1 MAGGSTRLTDAVA
14 RNYFKLLAI
23 KDEYEV
29 ARLYTDGE
37 FERQV
42 EAAFEGD
49 YTLRYHFA
57 PPLWVKPD
65 KVTGAPVK
73 RTYGAWMRPVLKVLA
88 KFKGVRGTMLDPF
101 GHTEERR
108 LERRLVTDYELAVEE
123 LERGLRADNLALAV
137 EVATLPT
144 TIRGY
149 GHVKRQ
155 TIDAAKTRGSALL
168 EEFRKPYVPPV
179 ALAA

>member
-1 MAGGSTRLTDAVA
+1 MTSVA

-37 FERQV
+37 FARQV

-49 YTLRYHFA
+49 YSLRYHFA

-73 RTYGAWMRPVLKVLA
+73 RTYGAWMHPVLTVLA
-88 KFKGVRGTMLDPF
+88 KFKVVRGTLLDPF

-108 LERRLVTDYELAVEE
+108 LERQLIVDYERTVAEV
-123 LERGLRADNLALAV
+123 ERGLEAGNLALAV
-137 EVATLPT
+137 EVATLPA

-149 GHVKRQ
+149 GYVKRRS
-155 TIDAAKTRGSALL
+155 IDAAKSREAALL
-168 EEFRKPYVPPV
+168 EQFRKPSLQPVP
-179 ALAA
+179 LAA

>member
-1 MAGGSTRLTDAVA
+1 VA

-29 ARLYTDGE
+29 ASLYTDGE

-42 EAAFEGD
+42 ANAFEGE
-49 YTLRYHFA
+49 YRLRYHFA

-73 RTYGAWMRPVLKVLA
+73 RSYGPWMRPLLSLLA
-88 KFKGVRGTMLDPF
+88 RARGLRGTWLDPF

-108 LERRLVTDYELAVEE
+108 TERRLIADYERTVAE
-123 LERGLRADNLALAV
+123 LERGLTGGNVALAA
-137 EVATLPT
+137 EICALPA

-149 GHVKRQ
+149 GHVKRRS
-155 TIDAAKTRGSALL
+155 IDAAKAREAVLL
-168 EEFRKPYVPPV
+168 AQFRMPTDIPIAV
-179 ALAA
+179 AA